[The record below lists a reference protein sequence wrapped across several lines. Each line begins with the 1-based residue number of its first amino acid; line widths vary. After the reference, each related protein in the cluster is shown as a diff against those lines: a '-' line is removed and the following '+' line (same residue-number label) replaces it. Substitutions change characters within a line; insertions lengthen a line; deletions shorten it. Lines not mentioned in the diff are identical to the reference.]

1 MTMTFDRNSD
11 RYSFDRA
18 SLPEITPEIQRTWHR
33 TRQDRSA
40 GGVAFQNAAGDG
52 AADSSANNQNNE
64 SNENNEN
71 NEGLQIAL
79 IATHGGRRWQL
90 PKGSR
95 EAGETSLE
103 TAIREVEEETGLA
116 TANVQFLQTI
126 DYWYWDTYQKEVPEL
141 VHKLV
146 DFYLLQV
153 IGGQLN
159 DSSYEVDDVRWF
171 TLEAALATM
180 TFGGE
185 RLVVKQAVALLQE
198 RHDKE

>member
-1 MTMTFDRNSD
+1 MTHERST
-11 RYSFDRA
+11 
-18 SLPEITPEIQRTWHR
+18 LPEITPETRRTWRR

-40 GGVAFQNAAGDG
+40 GGVAYRLTLSASTVG
-52 AADSSANNQNNE
+52 AVAE
-64 SNENNEN
+64 ST
-71 NEGLQIAL
+71 LQVAL

-95 EAGETSLE
+95 EPGESSLE
-103 TAIREVEEETGLA
+103 TAIREVEEETGLL
-116 TANVQFLQTI
+116 TEHKEFLQTI

-146 DFYLLQV
+146 DFYLLHV

-159 DSSYEVDDVRWF
+159 DSSYEVDDVQWF
-171 TLEAALATM
+171 TIEAALRVM

-185 RLVVKQAVALLQE
+185 KTVLEQAIQLLYERGFDQE
-198 RHDKE
+198 